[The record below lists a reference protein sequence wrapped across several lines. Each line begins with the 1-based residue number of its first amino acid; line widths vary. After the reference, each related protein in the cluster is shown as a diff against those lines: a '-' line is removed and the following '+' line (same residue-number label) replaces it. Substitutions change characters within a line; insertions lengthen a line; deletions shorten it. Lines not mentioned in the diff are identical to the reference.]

1 MVGKHPPDGDD
12 GDLTRRQRA
21 ILDFIRESSQR
32 SGYPPSIR
40 EIGRAVGL
48 ASTAAVDYQLTALQE
63 KGYLTRDPGRARS
76 VTLKPS
82 GPRRIEMASG
92 ATDDAGAAD
101 DAEAAR
107 RRPGMVSVPLFD
119 RIAAGA
125 PVVAD
130 REQVGILEL
139 PRQQVGSGELIAVE
153 VAGDS
158 MVEAGIFHGDVA
170 VVRLQDDAD
179 DGDIVA
185 ARIADEATVKVL
197 HRADGHTWLLP
208 RSPGYEPIPGDECR
222 VMGKVVTVIHRI

>member
-1 MVGKHPPDGDD
+1 MVGKHPRDGDD
-12 GDLTRRQRA
+12 GQEGELTGRQRA
-21 ILDFIRESSQR
+21 ILDCIRDAMER
-32 SGYPPSIR
+32 CGFPPTVR

-48 ASTAAVDYQLTALQE
+48 ASTSGVDYQLTILQE
-63 KGYLTRDPGRARS
+63 KGYLTRDPRLARS

-82 GPRRIEMASG
+82 GPRRIEMPSV
-92 ATDDAGAAD
+92 AGPG
-101 DAEAAR
+101 EGR
-107 RRPGMVSVPLFD
+107 RRPGTVSVPLFD

-130 REQVGILEL
+130 REQLGTLEL
-139 PRQQVGSGELIAVE
+139 PRDLVGSGELIAVE

-158 MVEAGIFHGDVA
+158 MVEAGIFDGDVA

-185 ARIADEATVKVL
+185 ARIDEEATVKVL
-197 HRADGHTWLLP
+197 QRLDGHTWLLP

-222 VMGKVVTVIHRI
+222 VMGKVVALIHRF

>member
-1 MVGKHPPDGDD
+1 MVGRHPPDGDE

-32 SGYPPSIR
+32 SGYPPSVR

-63 KGYLTRDPGRARS
+63 KGYLTRDPGRARA

-82 GPRRIEMASG
+82 GPRRIEMA
-92 ATDDAGAAD
+92 ADEPEAGS
-101 DAEAAR
+101 